1 MLNPAPIPA
10 HGFPEPAPHL
20 SEEARRYFRETFS
33 RMERDAEQLPA
44 TDDTGAFQRRNT
56 DEMRRRE
63 PMNAALLE
71 RYAPEMQAI
80 RLGGVPVSDIRPAR
94 GAIPGKVLIYT
105 HGGGFV
111 AGAAHDALDS
121 TLPLAEETGLRILSV
136 DYTNA
141 PEGDHALIGE
151 QVLAV
156 LAALYAEGFGP
167 GDVGVYGDSAGAA
180 IAASA
185 MLRARARGLPLPAG
199 LVLWSP
205 WADLT
210 RSGDSYLTLADA
222 EPFYASDVLLATAA
236 RCYAGDSAL
245 TDPLVSILYAD
256 YAPGWLPTL
265 IQCGTREL
273 LLSDSVRLHRRMLDG
288 SAVAE
293 LELYDGMWHV
303 FQFKPIDSPEAAR
316 ARGRTG
322 HFLLQRL
329 GVA

>member
-10 HGFPEPAPHL
+10 TGFPEPASHL
-20 SEEARRYFRETFS
+20 SEEARRYFRDTFS
-33 RMERDAEQLPA
+33 RPERDAEQLPA
-44 TDDTGAFQRRNT
+44 TDDPESFRRRNKE
-56 DEMRRRE
+56 EMRKRE

-71 RYAPEMQAI
+71 RYAPELQAL
-80 RLGGVPVSDIRPAR
+80 RLGGVPVTDIRPAR

-111 AGAAHDALDS
+111 AGASHDALDS
-121 TLPLAEETGLRILSV
+121 TLPLAEETGLRIVSV
-136 DYTNA
+136 DYTTA
-141 PEGDHALIGE
+141 PEADHALIGE

-156 LAALYAEGFGP
+156 LAALYAEGFAP
-167 GDVGVYGDSAGAA
+167 GDVGLYGDSAGAT

-210 RSGDSYLTLADA
+210 RSGDSYITLADA
-222 EPFYASDVLLATAA
+222 EPFYASDTLLATAA
-236 RCYAGDSAL
+236 RCYAGESAL
-245 TDPLVSILYAD
+245 ADPLVSVLFAD
-256 YAPGWLPTL
+256 YAAGWLPTL

-288 SAVAE
+288 GVAVE
-293 LELYDGMWHV
+293 LELYDGLWHV
-303 FQFKPIDSPEAAR
+303 FQFKPIDSPEAAL

-322 HFLLQRL
+322 RFLLQRL